1 MQISRIIET
10 FRRRR
15 MFVVMLIAAATAS
28 HARWLTIHNDFFQY
42 DLDGKKAETRSGC
55 LTKFGDTYYW
65 YGCDAKMTN
74 QTCYSSKDLLHWK
87 NEGNMLTASS
97 GTNRMDVLYN
107 EKTKKYVMVL
117 KWETPGSEWCNRGI
131 ATSNSP
137 TGPYTKLFDSLVYG
151 ENTGDMS
158 VFQDDDGKAYYCFE
172 QWIGENNMNQQLS
185 LMTPDYIGL
194 EKSIQKWNSG
204 DREAELIMKNHG
216 KYYYMTSLMAGI
228 DPSATKYWTAPAIT
242 GPWTTNLVSMIT
254 PNDPGNKSWDTQCDF
269 VYPFKGTEDTLQMYC
284 GDRWKRLSTAR
295 NGDYVW
301 LPITFN
307 SKDEVVVDYYQDWEL
322 DPDRGV
328 WRTIDSKRN
337 LALNKTAT
345 ASSTSGS
352 NSPNNVTN
360 PSTWQNYENTKWVSS
375 SSDPQWISVDLGSE
389 MDVNRVILKWGDDYA
404 KSFKIQVS
412 TDNSAWTDVFST
424 TSGGARSVTDE
435 TFATT
440 SARYVRMNGTLRGGS
455 GGYSLFDFMVLNDS
469 LPKVDTKF
477 KSGKSALNSDV
488 VLTCKG
494 NVINYSMHSN
504 NSVKIEVVDVRG
516 MLVKVLVDGFRNKG
530 VYEAALSPNLSSG
543 IYIVNLTLGA
553 KKIASEKVCVR

>member
-1 MQISRIIET
+1 
-10 FRRRR
+10 
-15 MFVVMLIAAATAS
+15 
-28 HARWLTIHNDFFQY
+28 
-42 DLDGKKAETRSGC
+42 
-55 LTKFGDTYYW
+55 
-65 YGCDAKMTN
+65 MT
-74 QTCYSSKDLLHWK
+74 
-87 NEGNMLTASS
+87 E
-97 GTNRMDVLYN
+97 
-107 EKTKKYVMVL
+107 
-117 KWETPGSEWCNRGI
+117 
-131 ATSNSP
+131 
-137 TGPYTKLFDSLVYG
+137 
-151 ENTGDMS
+151 
-158 VFQDDDGKAYYCFE
+158 
-172 QWIGENNMNQQLS
+172 
-185 LMTPDYIGL
+185 DYIGL
-194 EKSIQKWNSG
+194 EKSIQKWNNG
-204 DREAELIMKNHG
+204 DREAQLIMKNHG

-307 SKDEVVVDYYQDWEL
+307 SKNEVVVDYYQDWEL

-352 NSPNNVTN
+352 NSPNNVTSA
-360 PSTWQNYENTKWVSS
+360 STWQNYENTKWVSA
-375 SSDPQWISVDLGSE
+375 SSDPQSITIDLGSE

-440 SARYVRMNGTLRGGS
+440 SARYVRMNGTQHGGS
-455 GGYSLFDFMVLNDS
+455 GYSLFDFMVLNDS
-469 LPKVDTKF
+469 VPPTSTGQLQESPSVKTGL
-477 KSGKSALNSDV
+477 SM
-488 VLTCKG
+488 TC
-494 NVINYSMHSN
+494 IN
-504 NSVKIEVVDVRG
+504 NSIRYRLAFDGDVKLEVLDLRG
-516 MLVKVLVDGFRNKG
+516 RHVALLVDGFKHAG
-530 VYEAALSPNLSSG
+530 DHEVALSGTLASNARIIRLSTG
-543 IYIVNLTLGA
+543 KQNYIL
-553 KKIASEKVCVR
+553 KKTGL